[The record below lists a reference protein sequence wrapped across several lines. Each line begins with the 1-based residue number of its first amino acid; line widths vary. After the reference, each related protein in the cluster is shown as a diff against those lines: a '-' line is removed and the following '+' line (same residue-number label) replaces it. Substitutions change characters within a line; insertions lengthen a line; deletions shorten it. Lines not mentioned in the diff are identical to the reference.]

1 MGVRAGEICGM
12 LRVRE
17 SRQVVNCRTT
27 GKAPEP
33 QAWPLWIGSWF
44 WVGGPGAES

>member
-1 MGVRAGEICGM
+1 MGVRAGKVFGM

-17 SRQVVNCRTT
+17 SRQVVNCRST
-27 GKAPEP
+27 GKASEH

-44 WVGGPGAES
+44 GVGGLRAES